1 MDLRT
6 MHIGQK
12 IKKLRELKNLTQSH
26 MAHELGVT
34 QSAYSKMELGESEVT
49 YGRLEKISSVLGM
62 KPEDVITFNES
73 MVFNVMNNQN
83 GGNVFGDINNSISEN
98 ERKLYQDQID
108 ILKRRSCSSK
118 GDVGKNLE
126 IEKKKAH
133 FILKQAFSIVWF
145 L

>member
-1 MDLRT
+1 
-6 MHIGQK
+6 
-12 IKKLRELKNLTQSH
+12 
-26 MAHELGVT
+26 
-34 QSAYSKMELGESEVT
+34 MELGESEVT

-108 ILKRRSCSSK
+108 ILKEE
-118 GDVGKNLE
+118 V
-126 IEKKKAH
+126 AH
-133 FILKQAFSIVWF
+133 LKEMLAKILK
-145 L
+145 